1 MQNLKSFLIAFAV
14 GFVLF
19 GAFALTIPK
28 MLSGDNTNT
37 PVSTTVPETNDNK
50 EDNNTNDLPV
60 QQESGSFT
68 AILGGYDSTDGE
80 LDALVFIKADGENKR
95 FVVAAIPTYLRVPFT
110 GVDAATGN
118 NLQSYVRLRD
128 FPDLFGREKVKTVLL
143 DTVYAITGMK
153 IDYYAMFNTSAFYKV
168 FEKTG
173 GIYYTVGEDMYYIGQ
188 GTAENPEIDIKSGGQ
203 VLTGPKALSVMRYM
217 SYSENEIQGEL
228 ARARTQADFI
238 SQMLKQL
245 VDFDE
250 TKLVDGLSSI
260 LPLCET
266 NFTTVD
272 FANNFDLIS
281 KFKEYSSSSAVI
293 SLEVSDPINY
303 SYTQKIFDNYK

>member
-19 GAFALTIPK
+19 GAFALTIPG
-28 MLSGDNTNT
+28 MLTKESPNI
-37 PVSTTVPETNDNK
+37 PVSTTVPEAEIKN
-50 EDNNTNDLPV
+50 EENNTETNI
-60 QQESGSFT
+60 QQQSNSFT
-68 AILGGYDSTDGE
+68 AILGGYDSNNGE
-80 LDALVFIKADGENKR
+80 LDALVVIKADGENER

-110 GVDAATGN
+110 GVDVATGN
-118 NLQSYVRLRD
+118 SLQSYVRLRD
-128 FPDLFGREKVKTVLL
+128 FPELFGREKAKDVLL
-143 DTVYAITGMK
+143 DTVHAITGMK
-153 IDYYAMFNTSAFYKV
+153 IDYYAMFNKDAFYKV

-173 GIYYTVGEDMYYIGQ
+173 GIYYTVKEDMYYIGAGIQ
-188 GTAENPEIDIKSGGQ
+188 ENPEINIKSGGQ

-228 ARARTQADFI
+228 SRAKTQADFI

-245 VDFDE
+245 VDLDE
-250 TKLVDGLSSI
+250 KKLVDGLGVI

-272 FANNFDLIS
+272 FVNNFDLIS
-281 KFKEYSSSSAVI
+281 KFKEYSNSSAVV